1 MCAQDVEIG
10 VGGSRNRERVGE
22 IRRENGRE
30 GGRERGS
37 EGEGMN
43 SIVGV
48 HV

>member
-30 GGRERGS
+30 GGRTGDRA
-37 EGEGMN
+37 N
-43 SIVGV
+43 SNDLQYRVAIQ
-48 HV
+48 